1 MLTRFSRQLSRV
13 ACKLIKHNHAEEE
26 EEAKP
31 DELVYRE
38 DNHIYFY
45 AEVNVTSISILMV
58 LLREAQDHCIF
69 FTHRN
74 RIDELPIYLHLMTNG
89 GELLAAFPMMDVIE
103 SSKIPVYSVIEGA
116 TASAGTMIS
125 VVCHKRFIRPRAYML
140 IHQLRSGC
148 VGTMRELSDEYSN
161 LSDNMK
167 VIRDIYLR
175 HTKLNSKK
183 LDQLLDHDIWLP
195 SKLAIDYGLADEIYK

>member
-1 MLTRFSRQLSRV
+1 MLTRFSRHLSKI
-13 ACKLIKHNHAEEE
+13 ACKSTRSKNSEEE
-26 EEAKP
+26 TEANTA
-31 DELVYRE
+31 ELLYRE

-45 AEVNVTSISILMV
+45 TEVNVEATSIFMT

-69 FTHRN
+69 FAHRN
-74 RIDELPIYLHLMTNG
+74 RISELPIYLHLLTNG
-89 GELLAAFPMMDVIE
+89 GEVLAAFPMMDAIE
-103 SSKIPVYSVIEGA
+103 ASPIPVYSVIEGA

-125 VVCHKRFIRPRAYML
+125 VICKKRFIRPRAYML

-167 VIRDIYLR
+167 TIRSIYLE
-175 HTKLNSKK
+175 HTKLTPKK
-183 LDQLLDHDIWLP
+183 LDHLLDHDLWLP
-195 SKLAIDYGLADEIYK
+195 AKLAIDYGLVDEIYQ